1 MKILAVAHESGFNG
15 GANRSFY
22 TVINILRKKYNVEI
36 DVIVPQQSGEFNE
49 ALDKDGVKYHAY
61 PYKCDFSVYRNELKD
76 IAKRMYI
83 RYINLH
89 NYLLAK
95 RAAKKYS
102 MGKYDAVYVNTRM
115 SSFGAF
121 LANELNLP
129 LVCHV
134 REFGNPNAIW
144 GCWTLKM
151 IGKNSQ
157 KVIAISTAMKAELS
171 KHMDSEKIV
180 TILNGIDYP
189 SAGDIVDNWNSNT
202 INLLLTGRVVEAK
215 GHMDALK
222 ALVELR
228 KRGICNVVL
237 YVAGTVSNNTNGIK
251 YKEELDR
258 FILENSLTENVIF
271 CGEIKDI
278 ISLRQDMAAELMC
291 SVCEPFGRV
300 TVEAMRSGLLV
311 IGSNTGGTL
320 DIIRENETGLLY
332 EQGNFVSLADKIEW
346 AINNPDDRAEIQKK
360 ALSIQRNISPRKK
373 TPKKSIMCC
382 PKFYLK

>member
-1 MKILAVAHESGFNG
+1 MKILAIAHESGFNG

-22 TVINILRKKYNVEI
+22 TVLCILRGTYQVDI
-36 DVIVPQQSGEFNE
+36 DVIVPKATGEFVD
-49 ALDKDGVKYHAY
+49 ALKKEGIEYACH
-61 PYKCDFSVYRNELKD
+61 PYKNDFSVYRNELKD
-76 IAKRMYI
+76 LVKRAYI
-83 RYINLH
+83 RHRNLH

-95 RAAKKYS
+95 KVSKDY
-102 MGKYDAVYVNTRM
+102 KTKNYDVVYINTRM

-121 LANELNLP
+121 LAKDINAP
-129 LVCHV
+129 LVCHI

-144 GCWTLKM
+144 GCWTLEM
-151 IGKNSQ
+151 VGKLSR
-157 KVIAISTAMKAELS
+157 KVIAISTAMNAEIS
-171 KHMDSEKIV
+171 RHIEAEKIV

-189 SAGDIVDNWNSNT
+189 STEKIVDNWNSNT
-202 INLLLTGRVVEAK
+202 INLLITGRVVEAK

-228 KRGICNVVL
+228 KRGMFNVVL

-258 FILENSLTENVIF
+258 FILENSLTENVTF
-271 CGEIKDI
+271 CGEVKDMF
-278 ISLRQDMAAELMC
+278 SLRKNMAAELMC

-320 DIIRENETGLLY
+320 DIISEGQTGLLY
-332 EQGNFVSLADKIEW
+332 EQGNPVSLADKIEW
-346 AINNPDDRAEIQKK
+346 AVNNPDDRIEIQKRSFEYSK
-360 ALSIQRNISPRKK
+360 QHFTKEENANDIYNVFCEILS
-373 TPKKSIMCC
+373 
-382 PKFYLK
+382 